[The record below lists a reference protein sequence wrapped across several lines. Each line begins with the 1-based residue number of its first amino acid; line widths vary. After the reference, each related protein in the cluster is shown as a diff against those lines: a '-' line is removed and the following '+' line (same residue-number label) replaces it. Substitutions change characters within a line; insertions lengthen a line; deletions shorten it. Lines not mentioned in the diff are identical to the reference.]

1 MKKFSKE
8 DLLLDLLL
16 IKNITNKVYV
26 PIILDSPAESILLLS
41 YEIVKK
47 EREVFNKKIGD
58 TLRERLSRYF
68 QIGEID
74 KSFEDSFYQKSSNI
88 INTTFT
94 DEFIMYKLARVN
106 LLYLVS
112 AINNNRKLDDYFS
125 SSKVGVSVSSYKDN
139 ISLSEVTTNSF
150 NSSGFRAQLPKTK
163 YWRKMRMLIVKEEVK
178 KYKKLLD
185 AISQEELE
193 EFSKINNNN
202 WFNFFKETKG
212 YKFDSLSKNNV
223 LDVVWKRYF
232 RESLGDN
239 SNIHK
244 LLKKVSLSDHCE
256 FMDKVMNT
264 YIEYTVEY
272 ILKEQTLMR
281 EKSKG
286 LIKEKT
292 LSVYTNDEFNNI
304 MGVIETYIDKTT
316 KYIGDRKY
324 KIYLETEEE
333 DVKSLRSK
341 NSVVKVHKLI
351 FKDYRTDGESL
362 TDSHFRYEFHFKQRV
377 SGDIVFSEHHVFKY
391 TSRKRAIKSQI
402 VKGSIE
408 NADVME
414 EVINKYIDERIK
426 RVLDGNYYAGIF
438 NAGILSTT
446 DNNTFVHRVNHYFYF
461 KNRKQEIKL

>member
-26 PIILDSPAESILLLS
+26 PNIKDSPAESTLLLS
-41 YEIVKK
+41 DEIVKK

-68 QIGEID
+68 QIGERD
-74 KSFEDSFYQKSSNI
+74 RPFENSFEKSLNI

-94 DEFIMYKLARVN
+94 DEFIMYELARVN
-106 LLYLVS
+106 LLYLAS
-112 AINNNRKLDDYFS
+112 AINNNRLDGYFS
-125 SSKVGVSVSSYKDN
+125 SSKVGVSSYYKDN
-139 ISLSEVTTNSF
+139 ITLSEVTTNSF
-150 NSSGFRAQLPKTK
+150 NSSGFRAHLPLTK

-239 SNIHK
+239 SIIHK

-304 MGVIETYIDKTT
+304 MGVIETYIDKTK

-324 KIYLETEEE
+324 KIYLETKEE
-333 DVKSLRSK
+333 DDKSLRSK

-377 SGDIVFSEHHVFKY
+377 SGDIVFSEYHVFKD

-426 RVLDGNYYAGIF
+426 RVLDDNVSYT
-438 NAGILSTT
+438 GILSTKN
-446 DNNTFVHRVNHYFYF
+446 NNTFVNRVNGYFYF
-461 KNRKQEIKL
+461 KNRK